1 MASWQKLIFS
11 GSHAQVQ
18 SLNISTEPTDDS
30 VDSSLSV
37 EDGEVLFPN
46 LPLGFD
52 TSLPAGSVMKSS
64 PGNWLYVLNDIE
76 VIPGCTNVNATN
88 YNPLANTDDGTCT
101 YSTSINLPLNPTYPS
116 SDNDGDGTVAVSDVL
131 QLLQVFGASYTN
143 PNFPAHLD
151 VNNDGIIGVAEILD
165 LLQDFG
171 ATFDNDDLIDTRPTI
186 TWTGGNTTAWVDT
199 NTSSPTFNTVTS
211 ASVNAYYQS
220 LGTDSASFWTDDVPN
235 EMHSYDNSIPKISHN
250 VKAYIAQTGY
260 SASIE
265 LFTYLYFDQ
274 TTGDNATYIPGYTI
288 TGGNSNYTT
297 GSISGIYP

>member
-30 VDSSLSV
+30 VDSSLLV
-37 EDGEVLFPN
+37 NDGEVLFPN

-64 PGNWLYVLNDIE
+64 PGNWLYVLNDIN
-76 VIPGCTNVNATN
+76 VIPGCTNPNATN
-88 YNPLANTDDGTCT
+88 YDPTANTDDGTCT
-101 YSTSINLPLNPTYPS
+101 YPTSFNLPPNPIYPS
-116 SDNDGDGTVAVSDVL
+116 SDMNQDGSVSVEDVL
-131 QLLQVFGASYTN
+131 QLLSKFGSNYTQ
-143 PNFPAHLD
+143 PNFSAHLD
-151 VNNDGIIGVAEILD
+151 VNNDGNIGVEELLT
-165 LLQDFG
+165 LLQFYG
-171 ATFDNDDLIDTRPTI
+171 GIFNNDDLIDTRPTI
-186 TWTGGNTTAWVDT
+186 TWTGDNTTAWVDA

-211 ASVNAYYQS
+211 ASVNTYYQS

-250 VKAYIAQTGY
+250 VKAYIQQTGRP
-260 SASIE
+260 ASIE

-274 TTGDNATYIPGYTI
+274 TSGANTTYIPGFTI